1 MCQCA
6 GHGED
11 PSFSSYIFDARS
23 ERSREGWRQR
33 SIFQEESMH
42 ELSIA
47 ASIVEAVTE
56 SASAYPGARVKE
68 VRLRVGALASVVED
82 SLQFCWELATEDS
95 PLTGAT
101 LVILHLPVIIHCERC
116 GIDSELD
123 GVQSF
128 RCPQCGEIAA
138 DLRQGREL
146 EIESI
151 ELNDPDP
158 APHEPVNVKEHR

>member
-1 MCQCA
+1 
-6 GHGED
+6 
-11 PSFSSYIFDARS
+11 
-23 ERSREGWRQR
+23 
-33 SIFQEESMH
+33 MH

-56 SASAYPGARVKE
+56 SASAYPGARVKQ

-82 SLQFCWELATEDS
+82 SLQFCWELATEGS
-95 PLTGAT
+95 PLAGAA
-101 LVILHLPVIIHCERC
+101 LVINTLPVIVHCDAC
-116 GIDSELD
+116 GVDMEIE

-128 RCPQCGEIAA
+128 RCPRCGEPAA

-151 ELNDPDP
+151 EIE
-158 APHEPVNVKEHR
+158 EPEPKESAIAAANPVEERI

>member
-1 MCQCA
+1 
-6 GHGED
+6 
-11 PSFSSYIFDARS
+11 
-23 ERSREGWRQR
+23 
-33 SIFQEESMH
+33 MH

-47 ASIVEAVTE
+47 ASIVEAVSE

-82 SLQFCWELATEDS
+82 SLQFCWELATEGT
-95 PLTGAT
+95 PLKGSA
-101 LVILHLPVIIHCERC
+101 LVINKLPVIVHCEACRV
-116 GIDSELD
+116 DAEVE

-128 RCPQCGEIAA
+128 RCPRCGEPAA

-151 ELNDPDP
+151 ELE
-158 APHEPVNVKEHR
+158 EPEPGEPGIATTAQAEERL